1 MILILQDT
9 NLLLRG
15 SQPSHPQHQEAL
27 SAQESLRQRGDK
39 LCLVAQNLVEFR
51 AVATRPLS
59 VNGLG
64 ISQSQADAEIA
75 RLERLFPVFPDLPGI
90 LEEWKHLNRLYGAQG
105 KQNHDARI
113 VAAMIVHNI
122 PCILTFNKE
131 DFIRYPEVVALT
143 PKEVLVNGKGSGV
156 QS

>member
-1 MILILQDT
+1 MILTLQDT

-27 SAQESLRQRGDK
+27 NAQEELRQRGDK

-64 ISQSQADAEIA
+64 MSQSQADMEIA
-75 RLERLFPVFPDLPGI
+75 RLEYLFPVFPDTPEI
-90 LEEWKHLNRLYGAQG
+90 FTEWKRLNRLYGAQG

-113 VAAMIVHNI
+113 VAAMIVCDI
-122 PCILTFNKE
+122 PRILTFNKE
-131 DFIRYPEVVALT
+131 DFIRYPEIVALT
-143 PKEVLVNGKGSGV
+143 PKEVLHGFSLP
-156 QS
+156 